1 MYHCMYAYSVLTSTT
16 KLLMGRLG
24 LPGTEVAFSVQ
35 LLISAPVCLLISRTL
50 EPDGPAGTT

>member
-1 MYHCMYAYSVLTSTT
+1 MYAYTVLTSTT

-50 EPDGPAGTT
+50 EPDGPADTT